1 MGRRG
6 QDLSLIVTNCVAV
19 NKEGD
24 VDGGH
29 ARLDHVLLGLV
40 RRHLFRIPG
49 LGFGVWGLGFGV
61 LGVGIRRRDC
71 GLRRLIRREAF
82 D

>member
-1 MGRRG
+1 M
-6 QDLSLIVTNCVAV
+6 IVTNCVAV

-61 LGVGIRRRDC
+61 
-71 GLRRLIRREAF
+71 
-82 D
+82 

>member
-1 MGRRG
+1 MGRREE
-6 QDLSLIVTNCVAV
+6 DLSLIVTNCVAV

-49 LGFGVWGLGFGV
+49 LGFGV